1 MRQIKEV
8 LRLRYALNLSQQAI
22 GHATGISRSTVK
34 DYLARAKLAN
44 ITWPLPKDLT
54 NEALNAQLF
63 PASDNKKLQREQ
75 PDWPCLHQS
84 LSKPGMTLFL
94 LWEEYKQSHPNGYQ

>member
-34 DYLARAKLAN
+34 DYLARAKLAD
-44 ITWPLPKDLT
+44 ITWPLPKDVT

-63 PASDNKKLQREQ
+63 PASDNKKLQREP
-75 PDWPCLHQS
+75 PDWQS
-84 LSKPGMTLFL
+84 IREVCVNLD
-94 LWEEYKQSHPNGYQ
+94 

>member
-22 GHATGISRSTVK
+22 GHATDISRSTVK

-54 NEALNAQLF
+54 NEALNTQLF
-63 PASDNKKLQREQ
+63 PASDNKKLQRE
-75 PDWPCLHQS
+75 
-84 LSKPGMTLFL
+84 
-94 LWEEYKQSHPNGYQ
+94 

>member
-8 LRLRYALNLSQQAI
+8 VRLRYALNISKQAI

-34 DYLARAKLAN
+34 DYLARGKLAD
-44 ITWPLPKDLT
+44 ISWPLPKDVT

-63 PASDNKKLQREQ
+63 PASDNKKLQRKP
-75 PDWPCLHQS
+75 PDWQSIYQS
-84 LSKPGMTLFL
+84 LPNPGMTLFL
-94 LWEEYKQSHPNGYQ
+94 LWEDYK

>member
-34 DYLARAKLAN
+34 DYLARATLAN
-44 ITWPLPKDLT
+44 IIPSYFLHLT
-54 NEALNAQLF
+54 IRSYSVN
-63 PASDNKKLQREQ
+63 
-75 PDWPCLHQS
+75 S
-84 LSKPGMTLFL
+84 LIGHACTKAYLSRV
-94 LWEEYKQSHPNGYQ
+94 